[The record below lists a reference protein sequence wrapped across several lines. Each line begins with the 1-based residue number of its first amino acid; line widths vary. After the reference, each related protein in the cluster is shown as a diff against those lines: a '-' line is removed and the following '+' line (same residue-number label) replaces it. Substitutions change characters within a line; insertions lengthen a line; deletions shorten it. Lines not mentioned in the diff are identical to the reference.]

1 MKELYSQLQIEGNPS
16 TAYHPETDGQT
27 ERVNAWVEQYL
38 RLYVN
43 HRQTDWSEWLSIAE
57 FAHNQMTSSAT
68 SFSPFILNYGQQP
81 RSGYA
86 QKPKHRNPT
95 ALEFIEEMKSTQQVA
110 KSALKMAAYDM
121 KRFHDQKVRPPVEYQ
136 PGDLVLLEATNIRTE
151 RPSKKLD
158 DKRYG
163 PFQIIKKE
171 GLASYRLKLD
181 KTWRNIH
188 PVFHECLLHPYHSGE
203 FPSQQTKPP
212 PPPDIISG
220 VEEAEIEYVIDSKR
234 VGNTI
239 HYLIHWKGFPR
250 EDNEWIP
257 VKELTNAQGA
267 IKDFHRQNPDAPRPA
282 IVIRRHTKSNDPD
295 CSCPLCLGIPPPTP
309 SSLFTTNEFKHFRK
323 KYNHLDN
330 SLFDIP

>member
-16 TAYHPETDGQT
+16 AAYHPETDGQT

-38 RLYVN
+38 QLYVN

-57 FAHNQMTSSAT
+57 FAHNQTTSSAT
-68 SFSPFILNYGQQP
+68 NFSPFILNYTQQP

-95 ALEFIEEMKSTQQVA
+95 ASEFIEEMKSTQQVA

-121 KRFHDQKVRPPVEYQ
+121 KHFHNQKVRPPVEYQ
-136 PGDLVLLEATNIRTE
+136 LGDLVLLEATNIRTK

-158 DKRYG
+158 DKCYG

-171 GLASYRLKLD
+171 GLASYHLKLD

-203 FPSQQTKPP
+203 FPSQQTKPLP
-212 PPPDIISG
+212 PPEIISS
-220 VEEAEIEYVIDSKR
+220 VEEAEVKYVIDSKR
-234 VGNTI
+234 VRNTM
-239 HYLIHWKGFPR
+239 HYLIHWKGFPH
-250 EDNEWIP
+250 EENEWIP
-257 VKELTNAQGA
+257 VKKLTNAQGA
-267 IKDFHRQNPDAPRPA
+267 IKDFHRQNPNTPRLA
-282 IVIRRHTKSNDPD
+282 IVIRRHTESSDPD
-295 CSCPLCLGIPPPTP
+295 CACPLCLGIPPPTP
-309 SSLFTTNEFKHFRK
+309 SSLFTTNEFKHFHK
-323 KYNHLDN
+323 KYNRLDN

>member
-27 ERVNAWVEQYL
+27 ERVNTWVEQYL

-43 HRQTDWSEWLSIAE
+43 HCQTDWLEWLSIAE
-57 FAHNQMTSSAT
+57 FAHNQTTSSAT
-68 SFSPFILNYGQQP
+68 NFSPFILNYGQQP
-81 RSGYA
+81 RSGYT
-86 QKPKHRNPT
+86 QKPKHRNPV
-95 ALEFIEEMKSTQQVA
+95 ASEFIEEMKSTQQVA

-121 KRFHDQKVRPPVEYQ
+121 KHFHDRKVRPPVEYQ

-188 PVFHECLLHPYHSGE
+188 PVFHECLLHPYRSGE

-212 PPPDIISG
+212 PPPEIISG
-220 VEEAEIEYVIDSKR
+220 VEEAEIKYIIDSKH

-250 EDNEWIP
+250 KENEWIP
-257 VKELTNAQGA
+257 VKELTNAQRA
-267 IKDFHRQNPDAPRPA
+267 IKDFHRQNPDAPRLA
-282 IVIRRHTKSNDPD
+282 IVIRRHAESNDPD

-309 SSLFTTNEFKHFRK
+309 SSLFTTNEFRHFHK
-323 KYNHLDN
+323 KYNRLDN